1 MRTNIEINDDL
12 MRAAMEASGSTT
24 KKQAVEAGLTM
35 LVKSQ
40 KRMQEQAAA
49 LRALRGIDKDGTM
62 YYEDYVQEIRSR
74 REPR

>member
-1 MRTNIEINDDL
+1 MRTNIEINDEL

-24 KKQAVEAGLTM
+24 KKAVVEAGLTL
-35 LVKSQ
+35 LVRNQ

-49 LRALRGIDKDGTM
+49 LRDLRGIDKDGTM
-62 YYEDYVQEIRSR
+62 FYEDYVSEIRSR